1 MSEGMPLA
9 VDWALL
15 RDFAVRSAGFPVGGL
30 EVFGPG
36 DESAR
41 LRAIAGEELLR
52 EAMTWQNPA
61 AVDNALRK
69 VATGSPTRPSRA
81 RQREEIVASYWQ
93 RYCAKCDTIGFFGPL
108 AWGRFEDDA
117 PPLEVRSGALV
128 RERAVHLEAWGVQA
142 LAQALDPQ
150 LHVAAGPRS
159 EDELRAALVAHP
171 DAGVRDRGLEAIAHL
186 EQARD
191 RLATAAPGDLREALD
206 ALDATF
212 TELTGRDP
220 RRNPGMAYGARTL
233 AYVDCL
239 RDLDVSVGPGLVAE
253 LAPGLHTLFEAG
265 RWYTGEVRA
274 LGAAI
279 VQDALGDGRRPFP
292 ELLRHV
298 LPALMGPRPDIDE
311 VLGELHRR
319 LAKVLADGDAAGA
332 GLRAAAVFVD
342 HRPSWQ
348 LGVHSSVDLQLAAA
362 DAGAVARG
370 DYLAVVGD
378 VHPGGNP
385 LIQGV
390 FAHRHP
396 DPETFHH
403 EIAQRAGTMAVLM
416 PPWVPG
422 LGVEARGIA
431 VTPVDMVHIATNPD
445 ARAQAP
451 RRTWLADDL
460 FVEAGHVVD
469 RTGALRVAVL
479 DVLALPIFVSGVRVF
494 DLLPFEEHTPRVA
507 IGRMVLQRE
516 SWSVPAAEIPAHAT
530 DVAAFAR
537 DRGMPRRVFV
547 KSPAER
553 KPVYLDVES
562 VILGRVACR
571 QARQAA
577 ERDPDARL
585 RFTEMLPGPDECWLR
600 DGDGAAFVSEF
611 RLVAVDRTRE
621 LPPGSGRQ

>member
-1 MSEGMPLA
+1 
-9 VDWALL
+9 
-15 RDFAVRSAGFPVGGL
+15 
-30 EVFGPG
+30 
-36 DESAR
+36 
-41 LRAIAGEELLR
+41 
-52 EAMTWQNPA
+52 
-61 AVDNALRK
+61 
-69 VATGSPTRPSRA
+69 
-81 RQREEIVASYWQ
+81 
-93 RYCAKCDTIGFFGPL
+93 
-108 AWGRFEDDA
+108 
-117 PPLEVRSGALV
+117 
-128 RERAVHLEAWGVQA
+128 
-142 LAQALDPQ
+142 
-150 LHVAAGPRS
+150 
-159 EDELRAALVAHP
+159 
-171 DAGVRDRGLEAIAHL
+171 
-186 EQARD
+186 
-191 RLATAAPGDLREALD
+191 
-206 ALDATF
+206 
-212 TELTGRDP
+212 
-220 RRNPGMAYGARTL
+220 
-233 AYVDCL
+233 
-239 RDLDVSVGPGLVAE
+239 
-253 LAPGLHTLFEAG
+253 
-265 RWYTGEVRA
+265 
-274 LGAAI
+274 
-279 VQDALGDGRRPFP
+279 
-292 ELLRHV
+292 
-298 LPALMGPRPDIDE
+298 MGPRPDIDE
-311 VLGELHRR
+311 LLGEMHRR

-348 LGVHSSVDLQLAAA
+348 LGVHSSVDLLLAAA
-362 DAGAVARG
+362 EAGAVARG

-422 LGVEARGIA
+422 FGVEARGIA
-431 VTPVDMVHIATNPD
+431 VTPVDTVHIATTPD
-445 ARAQAP
+445 TRAQAP
-451 RRTWLADDL
+451 RRTWLAEDL

-469 RTGALRVAVL
+469 RTGALRVALL

-516 SWSVPAAEIPAHAT
+516 SWNVPASELPAHAT
-530 DVAAFAR
+530 DVAAFGR

-562 VILGRVACR
+562 EILGRVACR

-600 DGDGAAFVSEF
+600 DGDGNAFVSEF
-611 RLVAVDRTRE
+611 RLVAVDSTR
-621 LPPGSGRQ
+621 